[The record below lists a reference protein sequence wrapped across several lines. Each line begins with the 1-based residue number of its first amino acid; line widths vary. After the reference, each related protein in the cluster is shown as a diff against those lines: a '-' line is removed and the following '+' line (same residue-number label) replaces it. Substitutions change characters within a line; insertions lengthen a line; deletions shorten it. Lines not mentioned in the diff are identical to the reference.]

1 MRSFEKSNALIER
14 EKKVAP
20 LAAQTFSKSY
30 RYFMPGEAPMFID
43 HAEGARLYDVD
54 GNEYLDFICSL
65 GPITLGY
72 NYPAVNEAV
81 MEQLKKAKVLIS

>member
-30 RYFMPGEAPMFID
+30 RYFTPGVAPMFIKS
-43 HAEGARLYDVD
+43 AKGAMVYDVD
-54 GNEYLDFICSL
+54 GNEFLDLNCCL
-65 GPITLGY
+65 GPSPWDTTIL
-72 NYPAVNEAV
+72 
-81 MEQLKKAKVLIS
+81 Q